1 MAKFSSEQM
10 KEILA
15 IHENTLMKFF
25 TSSMER
31 LENKIERLSNEN
43 TLLKQEVES
52 LRAGADFQ
60 NKWFE
65 EAKNEMRA
73 KDPIEEDIKLIE
85 QKHQQLEEKI
95 SELEDRSRRNNL
107 RFSGFTEKA
116 EGAETWEESENL
128 IREFIEGNL
137 EMESKDITIER
148 AHRTGSKI
156 NGKKRAI
163 ILRFLN
169 YKDKDAVLNQYR
181 QKEHWKDNIYVN
193 KDYSERTA
201 ELRKQLFK
209 QAKKIR
215 QSGMSAKVVYKKL
228 VI

>member
-1 MAKFSSEQM
+1 
-10 KEILA
+10 
-15 IHENTLMKFF
+15 MKFF
-25 TSSMER
+25 TSSIER
-31 LENKIERLSNEN
+31 VENKIERLSNEN

-52 LRAGADFQ
+52 LKASADFQ

-65 EAKNEMRA
+65 EAKRDLEEMRA

-128 IREFIEGNL
+128 IREFIERNL

-148 AHRTGSKI
+148 AHRIGSKI

-163 ILRFLN
+163 IVKFLN

-181 QKEHWKDNIYVN
+181 QKQLWKDNIYVN
-193 KDYSERTA
+193 EDYSERTA
-201 ELRKQLFK
+201 DLRKQLFE
-209 QAKKIR
+209 QAKEIR
-215 QSGMSAKVVYKKL
+215 QSGKSAKVVYKKL
-228 VI
+228 VVSRINNAT

>member
-1 MAKFSSEQM
+1 
-10 KEILA
+10 
-15 IHENTLMKFF
+15 MKFF

-52 LRAGADFQ
+52 LKASADFQ

-65 EAKNEMRA
+65 EAKRDLEEMRA
-73 KDPIEEDIKLIE
+73 KDPIEVDIKLIE
-85 QKHQQLEEKI
+85 QIHQQLEEKS

-128 IREFIEGNL
+128 IREFIERNL

-163 ILRFLN
+163 IVKFLN

-181 QKEHWKDNIYVN
+181 QKQLWKDNIYVN
-193 KDYSERTA
+193 EDYSERTA
-201 ELRKQLFK
+201 DLRKQLFE
-209 QAKKIR
+209 QAKEIR
-215 QSGMSAKVVYKKL
+215 QSGKSAKVVYKKL
-228 VI
+228 VVSRINNAT